1 MRHSAAIW
9 IGSWLLVAAVGL
21 AGVGDVRGQQFTR
34 TGRETLK
41 DLPGIEILV
50 EPIQPELKQMGLTEA
65 SIQADAERRLKTAG
79 ITIYASQAANP
90 SPAKPYLYIH
100 LNALKLARGGD
111 YVVAVQVHVRQ
122 TVRSVVTG
130 SQIVDAMTWDSHN
143 IVGSVG
149 TRAAGV
155 REEIGRS
162 IDRFT
167 RDWAAVH

>member
-9 IGSWLLVAAVGL
+9 IGTILFAAALG
-21 AGVGDVRGQQFTR
+21 GEVRGQQFTR

-41 DLPGIEILV
+41 DLPGVEVLV
-50 EPIQPELKQMGLTEA
+50 EPLQPELKQLGLTEA
-65 SIQADAERRLKTAG
+65 AIQADAERRLRTAG
-79 ITIYASQAANP
+79 ITIYASQTANP

-100 LNALKLARGGD
+100 LNALKLARGED
-111 YVVAVQVHVRQ
+111 FVVAVQVHVRQ

-143 IVGSVG
+143 IVAGAG
-149 TRAAGV
+149 ARPAGV

-162 IDRFT
+162 IERFT